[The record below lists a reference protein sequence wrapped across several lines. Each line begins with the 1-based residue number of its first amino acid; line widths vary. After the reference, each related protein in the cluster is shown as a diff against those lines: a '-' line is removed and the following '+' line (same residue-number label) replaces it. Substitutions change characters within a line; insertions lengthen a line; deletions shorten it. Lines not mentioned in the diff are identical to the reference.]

1 MGRTPSGSWG
11 TARKVMATSVHTT
24 AARPRKAGTVIVSR
38 FSQAEQERA
47 RHLDRQADAELPH
60 GRHAAADAAA
70 IRAVRDVWPDA
81 QPVVITHPTGGR
93 A

>member
-1 MGRTPSGSWG
+1 
-11 TARKVMATSVHTT
+11 MATSVHTT

-38 FSQAEQERA
+38 FSQAEQEPA

-60 GRHAAADAAA
+60 GRHAAAV
-70 IRAVRDVWPDA
+70 RAVRDIYPDA
-81 QPVVITHPTGGR
+81 QPLVITHPAGGR